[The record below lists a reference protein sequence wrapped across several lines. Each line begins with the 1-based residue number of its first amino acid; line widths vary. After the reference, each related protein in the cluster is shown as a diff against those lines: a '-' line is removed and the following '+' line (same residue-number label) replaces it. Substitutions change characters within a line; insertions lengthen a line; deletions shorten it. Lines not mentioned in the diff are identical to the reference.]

1 MQARPWLAGVA
12 DSGAF
17 FVVTCD
23 GSRLDES
30 SALRA
35 ADRLAI
41 LVKFMKNQFE
51 AGGFMIFSSNRRM
64 SKNKFLP
71 KMPVSSWVGAINL
84 PRQVKPVRLALWL
97 AGMLALQSGLAHAEP
112 MPPVG
117 ESQGVLIRQVRIEGN
132 TLLPDAAL
140 EPMWRGLP
148 GSRRSLA
155 DLHRVSAEI
164 QAAYRAA
171 GYAGVLAF
179 FPEQALDS
187 GELVIRV
194 LEGKLAEVRV
204 AGQRHF
210 EPANLRA
217 GLPNL
222 REGETPHVRA
232 IDRDI
237 QMSNENPAKALK
249 VTLTAGAQPG
259 AVDAEVEV
267 QDRDPVQYGLGLD
280 NSGHPATGRGRV
292 TLGVQHANLSGHDDV
307 LGVQYQ
313 TSTSHPDQVSVF
325 GLGYRLPLYAQAT
338 ALDFF
343 YASSDISGVSTQTPA
358 GTLHFAGAGKVLGW
372 RATRHLERLDDYDQ
386 RLAFGIDGRDY
397 DNACSHEILGPAA
410 CAGAGRDYSVLPLS
424 LSYTGQRQGAQTAWG
439 INATLVANAG
449 GSSRAVLEAVRPG
462 VQPHYAITRLA
473 AFVENPIARGYTW
486 QARFDAQLTPDALV
500 PGEQFGLG
508 GAASVRGYAE
518 REIAGDQ
525 GYALRLDLLGPS
537 WGQDGFTLRPLLFVD
552 HGRVS
557 NHKGLLCDN
566 RDSACALT
574 GAGAGLRLGVGKST
588 TASLDVARAFDDALS
603 TQAGH
608 ARWHFALHFA
618 F

>member
-1 MQARPWLAGVA
+1 
-12 DSGAF
+12 
-17 FVVTCD
+17 
-23 GSRLDES
+23 
-30 SALRA
+30 
-35 ADRLAI
+35 
-41 LVKFMKNQFE
+41 
-51 AGGFMIFSSNRRM
+51 
-64 SKNKFLP
+64 
-71 KMPVSSWVGAINL
+71 MPISI
-84 PRQVKPVRLALWL
+84 RPVRLAVLV
-97 AGMLALQSGLAHAEP
+97 AGVLALQSGLVHAEAAP
-112 MPPVG
+112 SAGTP
-117 ESQGVLIRQVRIEGN
+117 EGVLIQQVRIEGN
-132 TLLPDAAL
+132 TLLPDAVL
-140 EPMWRGLP
+140 EPLWRELP

-155 DLHRVSAEI
+155 DLRRVSAEI

-179 FPEQALDS
+179 VPEQALDS

-194 LEGKLAEVRV
+194 LEGQLAEVRV

-210 EPANLRA
+210 ELANLRA

-222 REGETPHVRA
+222 REGETPRVRA

-259 AVDAEVEV
+259 AIDAEIEV
-267 QDRDPVQYGLGLD
+267 QDRDPVQYWLGLD
-280 NSGHPATGRGRV
+280 NSGNPATGRGRV
-292 TLGVQHANLSGHDDV
+292 TLGVQHANLSGRDDV

-313 TSTSHPDQVSVF
+313 TSTEHPDKVSVF

-338 ALDFF
+338 ALDLF

-358 GTLHFAGAGKVLGW
+358 GTLHFAGAGTVLGW
-372 RATRHLERLDDYDQ
+372 RATRNLERLGDYDH
-386 RLAFGIDGRDY
+386 RLAFGIDARDY
-397 DNACSHEILGPAA
+397 DNTCAHETLGPAA
-410 CAGAGRDYSVLPLS
+410 CASAGRDYSVLPLS
-424 LSYTGQRQGAQTAWG
+424 LSYTGQRQGPQTAWG
-439 INATLVANAG
+439 VNATLSANVG

-462 VQPHYAITRLA
+462 VQPRYAITRLA
-473 AFVENPIARGYTW
+473 AFVENPIAREYAL

-508 GAASVRGYAE
+508 GTSSVRGYAE

-525 GYALRLDLLGPS
+525 GHALRLDLLGPTWS
-537 WGQDGFTLRPLLFVD
+537 QDGFNLRPLLFVD

-557 NHKGLLCDN
+557 NRKGLLCDN

-574 GAGAGLRLGVGKST
+574 GAGAGLRLGVGKTT
-588 TASLDVARAFDDALS
+588 TASLDVARAFDDAIL

-608 ARWHFALHFA
+608 TRWHFAFHFA